1 MRPCLRGR
9 CPQRV
14 ARVREAAGRTG
25 LSPSGPPA
33 HSPAL
38 RPGPSARAA
47 VTQLGLRTPRPPRS
61 ARLAPRTAT
70 PHPRPSGPY
79 LLGKGDER
87 GRHLP
92 ADSGSE
98 RRRGMGRGRARALV
112 RGAVRA
118 QPSPGEGGAET
129 GWCTFRGAEGAGSR
143 AGPRAP
149 SPSRK
154 GRGLGGARTRDL
166 CGIPPA
172 FLHHLFQ
179 DFSALMPMSL
189 SPPGSC
195 RFWAL
200 CKGCRC
206 HSRAPGK
213 KDPHASQQGALFLG

>member
-1 MRPCLRGR
+1 MLVPLAHLPGRQPKAAMPHPAWNLRRIPGAGRSGHAMRPCLRGR
-9 CPQRV
+9 RPQRV
-14 ARVREAAGRTG
+14 ASVREAAGRTG

-38 RPGPSARAA
+38 RREPSARAA
-47 VTQLGLRTPRPPRS
+47 ATQLSLPTPRPPRS

-118 QPSPGEGGAET
+118 QPSPGRAGPKRGGV
-129 GWCTFRGAEGAGSR
+129 FRGAEGAGSR

-154 GRGLGGARTRDL
+154 GRGLESTRTRDL
-166 CGIPPA
+166 
-172 FLHHLFQ
+172 
-179 DFSALMPMSL
+179 
-189 SPPGSC
+189 
-195 RFWAL
+195 
-200 CKGCRC
+200 
-206 HSRAPGK
+206 
-213 KDPHASQQGALFLG
+213 